1 MAKAKSK
8 KVRVGILGATG
19 YAAAELMRIL
29 LRHDGVEVTALGA
42 LPQECGP
49 MKDIYPEFCGRLEL
63 DVTPHDGQSLA
74 KVCDLV
80 FCALPHAVS
89 YKFVPGLLAAGLK
102 VIDFSADYRLKT
114 PGLYEKWYQVKPDEE
129 NLKHA
134 VYGLPELYRDAIRP
148 ARLIANP
155 GCYPTS
161 VILGLAPLM
170 DAGLIRPDQ
179 IIVNSASGTSGAGRS
194 VKRNFLFCEV
204 NEGYSGYAATGHRH
218 QPEMEE
224 QLGRIGKVDV
234 TLHFQPHLVPMDRG
248 ILSTIYTWPVREV
261 TQDQVMAMYREF
273 YKDERFVVVRDAPP
287 STKHVVG
294 TNYVQVHPVV
304 TRGKIVVFSAIDN
317 LTKGAAGQAAQN
329 MNLVCGFDEATALL

>member
-1 MAKAKSK
+1 MTKAK

-29 LRHDGVEVTALGA
+29 LRHSGVEITALGA
-42 LPQECGP
+42 LPAECGP
-49 MKDIYPEFCGRLEL
+49 LKEIYPEFAGRLEL
-63 DVTPHDGQSLA
+63 DVTPHDGTSLA

-102 VIDFSADYRLKT
+102 VIDFSADYRLKK
-114 PGLYEKWYQVKPDEE
+114 PGLYEQWYQVKPDEE

-134 VYGLPELYRDAIRP
+134 VYGLPELYRDDIRP

-161 VILGLAPLM
+161 VILGLAPLI
-170 DAGLIRPDQ
+170 DNGLIRPDQ
-179 IIVNSASGTSGAGRS
+179 IIVNSASGTSGAGRA

-204 NEGYSGYAATGHRH
+204 NEGFAGYAAAGHRH

-224 QLGRIGKVDV
+224 QLERIGRVDV
-234 TLHFQPHLVPMDRG
+234 AIHFQPHLVPMDRG

-261 TQDQVMAMYREF
+261 AQADLMALYNEF
-273 YKDERFVVVRDAPP
+273 YKDEPFVVVRDAPP

-304 TRGKIVVFSAIDN
+304 TRGKIVVFSVIDN

-329 MNLVCGFDEATALL
+329 MNLICGFDETTALL